1 MCMVVQWWAMVGEA
15 AKGAAAEGEGR
26 SRDGTE
32 AELVVSRWL
41 SEEVNF
47 RRKVEVVVSLRRVQ
61 RRTKGGGS

>member
-1 MCMVVQWWAMVGEA
+1 MVGEA
-15 AKGAAAEGEGR
+15 AKGAAAEGGGR
-26 SRDGTE
+26 SGGGTE

-61 RRTKGGGS
+61 RRTKDGGG

>member
-15 AKGAAAEGEGR
+15 AKGAAAEGGGR
-26 SRDGTE
+26 SGGGTE

-47 RRKVEVVVSLRRVQ
+47 RRKVEVSLRRV
-61 RRTKGGGS
+61 